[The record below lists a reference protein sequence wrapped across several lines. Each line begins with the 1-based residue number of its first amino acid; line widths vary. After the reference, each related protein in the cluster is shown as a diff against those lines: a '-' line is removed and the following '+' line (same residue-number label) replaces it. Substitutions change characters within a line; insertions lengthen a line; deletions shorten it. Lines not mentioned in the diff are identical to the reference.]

1 MKKYFIYLTIAL
13 LLASCMHNK
22 GLVANQETSGQ
33 KMSICERKQRQ
44 LDTSDAHAL
53 IILKYDYFVLDDDS
67 LDSVFFFTGTI
78 CGNPKQE
85 SSQIPYG
92 FPDFD
97 TVVVCPN
104 KVFING
110 SKGNIDAYRLANNVL
125 RLQNFIQVLSYYEK
139 GKFMEMESL
148 NLNHFIDSSAFD
160 SIYVIDPVDQAK
172 IDDDIDW
179 ESSGS
184 YAKYLTSIRIE
195 LKKYKPVVLKD
206 LNIKVEK
213 VKREGSGSGQEVYIT
228 TTSDELLIKISK
240 KF

>member
-1 MKKYFIYLTIAL
+1 MKKYLIYITIAL

-44 LDTSDAHAL
+44 LDTSDAHIF
-53 IILKYDYFVLDDDS
+53 IIMEYDYFVLNPS
-67 LDSVFFFTGTI
+67 LDTTYFFSGFVWGKNNIT
-78 CGNPKQE
+78 
-85 SSQIPYG
+85 SSDRILTDYDSG
-92 FPDFD
+92 
-97 TVVVCPN
+97 VVCRN
-104 KVFING
+104 SIKIN
-110 SKGNIDAYRLANNVL
+110 SCDLNEDVYKLTNNVL
-125 RLQNFIQVLSYYEK
+125 RLQNFIDVLVNRNS
-139 GKFMEMESL
+139 GKLFEMEGL
-148 NLNHFIDSSAFD
+148 AINHFIDSSAFD
-160 SIYVIDPVDQAK
+160 SIYVIDPVDQAR

-228 TTSDELLIKISK
+228 TTSGELLIKISK